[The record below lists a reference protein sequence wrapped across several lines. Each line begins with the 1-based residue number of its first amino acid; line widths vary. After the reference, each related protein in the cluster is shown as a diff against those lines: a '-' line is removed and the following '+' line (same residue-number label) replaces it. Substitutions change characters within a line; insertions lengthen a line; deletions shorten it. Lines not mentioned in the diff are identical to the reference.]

1 MKRLCLAFVLLILAA
16 TPAFA
21 FSADEP
27 LDDPAKES
35 RVRELARELRCVVCQ
50 NQSIFDSNAD
60 LARDLRLLV
69 RERIAAG
76 DTNAEAKQYVV
87 DRYGDFV
94 LLKPPFKATT
104 YALWFGPLVIFVL
117 GVAAVF
123 FYHRRRRAD
132 AEAASLSAEERR
144 RLDKLLLDDS

>member
-1 MKRLCLAFVLLILAA
+1 MKRLCLALLLLVMAA
-16 TPAFA
+16 APAFS
-21 FSADEP
+21 FSADDP
-27 LDDPAKES
+27 LDDPAQEA

-76 DTNAEAKQYVV
+76 DTDAEAKQYIV

-104 YALWFGPLVIFVL
+104 YVLWFGPLVIFIL
-117 GVAAVF
+117 GAAAVF